1 MTNNYSIIYSTKLD
15 KKTNRFVKRAFD
27 VLFSSVVLICVFP
40 IVFLVLFV
48 CIKLSMPG
56 PVFFKQKRTGKNGKT
71 FICYKFRTMK
81 INSDADIVQAVN
93 GDPRITALG
102 RFLRLTSVDELPQ
115 FWNVLKGD
123 MSVIGPR
130 PHMLAHTKEF
140 SELIDNY
147 DLRHRIKPGIT
158 GWAQING
165 YRGEVTFD
173 KMKKRVEFD
182 LFYINNWSL
191 KLDFI
196 IILRTF
202 KIIFSR

>member
-1 MTNNYSIIYSTKLD
+1 MTNNYSIIYSTKLE

-56 PVFFKQKRTGKNGKT
+56 PVFFKQKRTGKDGKT
-71 FICYKFRTMK
+71 FVCYKFRTMK